1 MGFSVNNLFAISKIK
16 KSFLKTDFS
25 GKPFFEFENQFSSK
39 INQFSKNKF
48 FIFQFLVCGNFD
60 DLKLHDSVRI
70 DPRVLG
76 QAAIADVEA
85 AADGRCRGDNCVSHI
100 LLLLLQNVD
109 VLLHVKMLNF
119 KKNFVAFCRC
129 FWFVKYNFL
138 SIDLLHCSMPP
149 FRQKI
154 FYLFEEN
161 RTQGAPMNL

>member
-39 INQFSKNKF
+39 TNQFSKNKF

-119 KKNFVAFCRC
+119 KKTSLLFVDIFGLSNIIFLAMICCTARC
-129 FWFVKYNFL
+129 LLLDRKSL
-138 SIDLLHCSMPP
+138 S
-149 FRQKI
+149 F
-154 FYLFEEN
+154 
-161 RTQGAPMNL
+161 